1 MQWFIDFTLTLT
13 AFVITQYLIDLKTE
27 NQPIGK
33 NYKALM
39 LDTQVRII
47 HDTVMQIVDIYEKTL
62 VV

>member
-13 AFVITQYLIDLKTE
+13 AFVITQYLIDLKTK

-39 LDTQVRII
+39 LDMQVYII
-47 HDTVMQIVDIYEKTL
+47 HDTVIQIVNFYEQTL

>member
-1 MQWFIDFTLTLT
+1 MQWFIDFTPILTT
-13 AFVITQYLIDLKTE
+13 FVITQYLIDLKTE

-39 LDTQVRII
+39 LDRQVCNI
-47 HDTVMQIVDIYEKTL
+47 HDTVIQIVDFYEETL